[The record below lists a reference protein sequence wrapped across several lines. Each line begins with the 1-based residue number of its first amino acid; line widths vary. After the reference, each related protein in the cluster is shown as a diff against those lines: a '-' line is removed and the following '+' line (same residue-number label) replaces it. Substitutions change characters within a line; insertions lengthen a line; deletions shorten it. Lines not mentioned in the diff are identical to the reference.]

1 MTLVAWLAR
10 VPRRGPEAP
19 LGGSP
24 AEQQA
29 GHPAHPSVV
38 CREPVEDGGKLRMEM
53 GVQCEAS
60 QAECERLVRGFDD
73 LNQKMLKELER
84 QRK

>member
-1 MTLVAWLAR
+1 
-10 VPRRGPEAP
+10 
-19 LGGSP
+19 
-24 AEQQA
+24 
-29 GHPAHPSVV
+29 VV